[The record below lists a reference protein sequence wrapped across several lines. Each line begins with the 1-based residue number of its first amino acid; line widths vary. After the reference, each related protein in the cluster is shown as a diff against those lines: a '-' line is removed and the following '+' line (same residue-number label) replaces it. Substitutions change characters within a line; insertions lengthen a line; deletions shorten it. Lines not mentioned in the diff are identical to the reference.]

1 MDEADALA
9 AELLAAALLASE
21 LLASEL
27 LADAELAEALLADAE
42 LSEALEADPD
52 VEPDCAAEL
61 LADPPH
67 ATNPS
72 AITHMRAT
80 IAAAQARLSQAAFV
94 DFSMTLPFSSSTCL
108 RRVIPW
114 QLAAMEVFY
123 TTFRLI
129 GTKSYNWVLKY
140 ILRTIFR
147 YLNIRAGGRSLPH
160 HVANCLAK
168 T

>member
-1 MDEADALA
+1 MHIWETGPVTATLSIFAGTSTLRPAESVNVTTSPAAADDADALA
-9 AELLAAALLASE
+9 AELLAEA

-61 LADPPH
+61 LDDPPH
-67 ATNPS
+67 AANPS

-94 DFSMTLPFSSSTCL
+94 DFSMTLSFSSSTCL

-114 QLAAMEVFY
+114 
-123 TTFRLI
+123 
-129 GTKSYNWVLKY
+129 
-140 ILRTIFR
+140 
-147 YLNIRAGGRSLPH
+147 
-160 HVANCLAK
+160 
-168 T
+168 